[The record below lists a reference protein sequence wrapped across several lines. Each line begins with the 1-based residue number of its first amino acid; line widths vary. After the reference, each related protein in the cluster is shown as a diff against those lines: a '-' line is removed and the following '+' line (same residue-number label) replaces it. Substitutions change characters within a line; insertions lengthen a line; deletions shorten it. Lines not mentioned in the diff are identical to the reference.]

1 MTDGTI
7 RILWDDAT
15 KQQWT
20 GLLSRVPNSCYM
32 HSWGYGEAIFKH
44 TKMVPHRGVIYKSIT
59 PIGVVQAFQRRYPF
73 GVFITTKIIRGPQWV
88 EDLATEEDKVQ
99 ADMLL
104 LQHFGT
110 VFGASLEIIPELED
124 SQNNKQLK
132 ENLGF
137 KVTKEGLST
146 NYLDIREDIVLIES
160 HMNQQWLED
169 LKQAESMNYKV
180 TFSDDFKT
188 IEWMLEKYEEV
199 TKKLVIDCPSADFIR
214 CFITNNEKPS
224 FVAKIIII
232 EPLLAGALI
241 VTHGQSATYLFGW
254 CSAEGLQKKADH
266 LLLWRCIEKLQKM
279 GIQSLDLGGI
289 DIKHIKS
296 ANDATDRLT
305 YKPKIL
311 IGRNS

>member
-180 TFSDDFKT
+180 TFSDDF
-188 IEWMLEKYEEV
+188 
-199 TKKLVIDCPSADFIR
+199 IR
-214 CFITNNEKPS
+214 FFITNNEKPS